1 MNAHWHEWF
10 YNEIFWLWIRSHA
23 VFTRFVIDMDVFN
36 NDTYDSFSLFNNA
49 LYKLIVFCID

>member
-1 MNAHWHEWF
+1 MHTDTNDFIMKYFGYE
-10 YNEIFWLWIRSHA
+10 LSHA